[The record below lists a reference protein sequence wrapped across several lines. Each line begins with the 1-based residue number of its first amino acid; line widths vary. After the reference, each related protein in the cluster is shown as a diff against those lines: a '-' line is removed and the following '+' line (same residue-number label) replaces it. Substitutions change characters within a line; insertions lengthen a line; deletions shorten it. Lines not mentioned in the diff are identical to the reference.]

1 MTRRGKKELMIDI
14 KTLKKS
20 IRGKKV
26 LIDSNIIVYLT
37 EEIEPFCR
45 LAQELFFAIEE
56 GLSNAVIS
64 ILSVSE
70 VMQGPLK
77 AGKIDIAMA
86 VKKYL
91 VNFPNSNCQHVT
103 LEVLE
108 KVGVDERVN
117 WKTLRA
123 VDSLIVA
130 SGLYAKADLFI
141 SNDRHFIKS
150 LPSEMLLS
158 FARF

>member
-1 MTRRGKKELMIDI
+1 
-14 KTLKKS
+14 
-20 IRGKKV
+20 
-26 LIDSNIIVYLT
+26 
-37 EEIEPFCR
+37 
-45 LAQELFFAIEE
+45 
-56 GLSNAVIS
+56 
-64 ILSVSE
+64 
-70 VMQGPLK
+70 MQGPLE

-103 LEVLE
+103 FEVLD

-141 SNDRHFIKS
+141 S
-150 LPSEMLLS
+150 SEMLLS